1 MTNFKIGDRVKIK
14 DRPDWYMPTGY
25 KLAKTE
31 GRVYEVVE
39 ELEGYVLV
47 QLDNELTGIDKQV
60 PLAFR
65 VDALEKI

>member
-14 DRPDWYMPTGY
+14 DRPDWYMPAGY

-65 VDALEKI
+65 MDALEKI